1 MKTYVVK
8 NMGGNSGENLR
19 EIWERW
25 VYGAQGHL
33 FVGAQLICGGA
44 NGAHHNAINPG

>member
-1 MKTYVVK
+1 MKTYIVK
-8 NMGGNSGENLR
+8 NMSGNSGENLR